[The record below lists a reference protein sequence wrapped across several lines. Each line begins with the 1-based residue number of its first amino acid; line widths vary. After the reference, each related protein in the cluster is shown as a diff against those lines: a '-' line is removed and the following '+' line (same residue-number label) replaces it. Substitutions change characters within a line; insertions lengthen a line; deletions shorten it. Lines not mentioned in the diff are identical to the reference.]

1 MFEVVIEDNGAEY
14 VAFTAEDKR
23 EAELLLQRH
32 VRSLT
37 DGLAYIRE
45 TKPEP
50 KKK

>member
-1 MFEVVIEDNGAEY
+1 MFELVIEDNGREY
-14 VAFTAEDKR
+14 VAVTAEDKR

-37 DGLAYIRE
+37 PGHAYIRE
-45 TKPEP
+45 AESKE